1 MGVQLG
7 LASLPEQWEVPGYLT
22 CNASRSVQRCRCVLV
37 AQAWIARN
45 GKWSSRFFSSVFF
58 LAGVGKSP

>member
-7 LASLPEQWEVPGYLT
+7 LASLPEQWEAPSYLT
-22 CNASRSVQRCRCVLV
+22 CSASRSVQRCRYALV
-37 AQAWIARN
+37 AQAWVARK

-58 LAGVGKSP
+58 LAGGGRSS